1 MSARMPQKPFSGDLD
16 KHPVLTVSWDDIR
29 NPDGFCEWASDVAGF
44 KLTLPTE
51 ERWEYAA
58 RGGKD
63 ALLYPWGNDFDR
75 SKLWCSDYWYED
87 YPAVGKDPVDRRKSK
102 ARCVRGGSWSAA
114 IRSSSGAL
122 IVSGSSQLTGT
133 TSSVFVFPQDRSS
146 ILFCGAVFNGPF
158 SGSGLCLWLL

>member
-16 KHPVLTVSWDDIR
+16 KHPVLTVSWDDIM

-51 ERWEYAA
+51 ARCEDAA

-102 ARCVRGGSWSAA
+102 ARCVRGGSWDNYYPGNLRCAFRFRSNPDVGYISLGFRLSA
-114 IRSSSGAL
+114 
-122 IVSGSSQLTGT
+122 
-133 TSSVFVFPQDRSS
+133 
-146 ILFCGAVFNGPF
+146 GPK
-158 SGSGLCLWLL
+158 